1 MTAAVE
7 VEAMAAEAPALGLHS
22 DLSNEAYHADKTS
35 LSSSGARKLLPPSC
49 PAKFRY
55 EQDNPQP
62 PTKTFDYGNAAHKL
76 VLGNGPKL
84 IVIDHDTWNTKEAKA
99 AVADA
104 RAEGGIPL
112 KQHEMQMVKDM
123 AAAIRRHPLAS
134 ALLEPAYGAPEQ
146 SGFWVDE
153 ATGIRCRVRFDWLPS
168 HQEGRLIIPDYKG
181 LALDTAIP
189 TPTGWTTIRDLAVG
203 DQVFD
208 AAGKPCSVTAKSD
221 VHMRRCYRMRFDD
234 GSSVICD
241 DEHLWVTTAGRNSPG
256 SKYTTAVRTTE
267 QIRQTLKLYG
277 QNQHRVQ
284 VAGALQT
291 SNVELPIHPYVLGCW
306 IGDGTTDCG
315 RISKP
320 DQELFDRIAGC
331 GYKIGNPPPSKGKC
345 PTRTVYGLRA
355 QLRQIGL
362 LGHKVIPPIYLRA
375 GYAQRLE
382 LLRGL
387 MDTDGHWNVKRHQA
401 VFTTTDKALSH
412 AVRELAC
419 SLGQRAIVHS
429 TTQTG
434 FGVTVEA
441 YQVTFT
447 PVGGLNPF
455 ALSRKADRVHV
466 PTDKFSKRRVVVAV
480 EDVPTV
486 PTQCIAVDSPSRTYL
501 CTESMIPTHNTTTD
515 ASNDAMQKDIDKY
528 GYHQQA
534 DWYETGARA
543 LGLGDH
549 TAELLL
555 IAQEKKPPYL
565 VNVIG
570 ISLGSRVIAGAKNR
584 QAIETFAQCEST
596 GYWPGY
602 ADHEPNYLELPGYA
616 ENRDKEIYL

>member
-1 MTAAVE
+1 MTTIAEPTV
-7 VEAMAAEAPALGLHS
+7 EAPALGLHE

-62 PTKTFDYGNAAHKL
+62 PSKTFDYGNAAHKK
-76 VLGNGPKL
+76 VLGNGPEL
-84 IVIDHDTWNTKEAKA
+84 VIIEHDTWNTKDAKA
-99 AVADA
+99 AVAEA
-104 RAEGGIPL
+104 RARGAIPL
-112 KQHEMQMVKDM
+112 KQHEMDMVDAM
-123 AAAIRRHPLAS
+123 ADAIRKHPLAA
-134 ALLEPAYGAPEQ
+134 ALLDPAYGAPEQ
-146 SGFWVDE
+146 SGFWIDGP
-153 ATGIRCRVRFDWLPS
+153 TGIRRRVRFDWLPS
-168 HQEGRLIIPDYKG
+168 IQGGRLIIPDYKG

-189 TPTGWTTIRDLAVG
+189 SPTGWTTIRDLSVG

-208 AAGKPCSVTAKSD
+208 SAGKPCTVTAKSD

-291 SNVELPIHPYVLGCW
+291 PNIELPIHPYVLGCW
-306 IGDGTTDCG
+306 IGDGTTNCG

-331 GYKIGNPPPSKGKC
+331 GYKIGDPPPSKGKC

-362 LGHKVIPPIYLRA
+362 LGHKAIPPMYLRA
-375 GYAQRLE
+375 GYSQRLE

-401 VFTTTDKALSH
+401 VFTTTDKALAH

-419 SLGQRAIVHS
+419 SLGQRAIVHA

-455 ALSRKADRVHV
+455 ALSRKAGRVHV
-466 PTDKFSKRRVVVAV
+466 PTDKFSRRRVIVAV
-480 EDVPTV
+480 EEMPTV
-486 PTQCIAVDSPSRTYL
+486 PTQCIAVNSPDRTYL

-515 ASNDAMQKDIDKY
+515 ASEDAMQKDIAKY
-528 GYHQQA
+528 GYNCQA
-534 DWYETGARA
+534 AWYEEAAQA
-543 LGLGDH
+543 LGLGGQD
-549 TAELLL
+549 AEMLL
-555 IAQEKKPPYL
+555 IVQEKKAPYL
-565 VNVIG
+565 INVIG
-570 ISLGSRVIAGAKNR
+570 FDFFSREIGRAKNR
-584 QAIETFAQCEST
+584 AAIEKFADCMST
-596 GYWPGY
+596 GHWPGY
-602 ADHEPNYLELPGYA
+602 ADDNPNYVPLPGYA
-616 ENRDKEIYL
+616 EARDKDIYL